1 MRNLD
6 IVNMKNSIKG
16 RKSKILKLF
25 LCFLLLGVSY
35 SFANNNNYS
44 QLKTLSVNV
53 NNKTLREVFQ
63 TIEKTS
69 QFVFFYLDDAIN
81 LDRKVSIDSKDKKID
96 EILTE
101 LFEGTSCTY
110 RISDRQVFI
119 SGKSAAVSAAQQQ
132 NARKITGSVPDTKG
146 EPLIGVN
153 VTVDGDTNGSITNM
167 DGLFELRVS
176 KKNAVLKFTYI
187 GFKPSEVRINSSTNI
202 YDVVLEEQVNEL
214 EETVIVGYGTQRKI
228 SNIGAQSSMKLE
240 DIKTPSAS
248 LTTTLAGRLAGVV
261 AVQRTGE
268 PGKDAADIWIRGIA
282 TPNTATPLILVD
294 GVERAFNDI
303 DPEDIESLTTLKD
316 ASATAVYGV
325 RGANGVILITTKN
338 GQRESRTAAN
348 YSGYMSLSKFGK
360 TLDFYGAEEIRQ
372 GLTNYADKGYD
383 TDWLDAVSRTAF
395 THNHNFNISGG
406 SKNTTYSADFT
417 YRKEEGVL
425 LETYNEEM
433 RMRFDV
439 SHWMLNDMLKV
450 NFNMVKTF
458 HKNGPIDAAGLG
470 IYRQAIMR
478 NPTEPIWNE
487 DGTFYENFAVN
498 YYYNPVGIIR
508 EQDGKYNSE
517 NTRMT
522 GNITF
527 EPIKNW
533 QTNLMLSRRVTSDH
547 NRGYYTSEY
556 FSQKSENHTG
566 YAYHSQNE
574 YTTDNL
580 EVTSKYNHTWNK
592 HRFDALVGYNYQYN
606 VNEGFGA
613 NNYDYPTDFYL
624 WNNLGLGTALKDGKA
639 GMSSYK
645 NDNTLIGFFGR
656 VSYGYDNKYNVLL
669 SVRREGSSKFGE
681 NNKWATFPSVSLGWT
696 ISNEKFM
703 EGLTWLNNLKLRAGY
718 GVTGVIVGDSY
729 NSLTRYEYGSPY
741 FYDNGVWHQG
751 LSVKSNPNPDLK
763 WETSKEFNIGLDW
776 AVLDER
782 LSGSIDV
789 YQKKTSD
796 MLYDFTVPTPPNLYN
811 KTLANAGKMRNQG
824 IEIAVN
830 AIPVRTKDFEWK
842 TTVTASHNANK
853 LLSLSNDLYETSNQ
867 IDHAYLGEPIS
878 LSTQRMEVGRSMGQ
892 FYGMKSVGVSENG
905 LWMVE
910 NTKTGEI
917 EEFTDN
923 MLSNDDYRQY
933 LGNALPKL
941 YLGWNNSFRYKN
953 FDLSFQMTGQFGF
966 KILNEPRAYY
976 ENNSIAYNR
985 LKSVQKAPYG
995 GQYTLST
1002 AQKQTF
1008 VSYYLEDGD
1017 FLKMTN
1023 ITLGYNIPLKSSKF
1037 VKNIRAYV
1045 SADNLFCITGYDG
1058 LDPEMS
1064 NGDIWSLGIDWRDK
1078 YPSTRSFTFGLNVSF

>member
-1 MRNLD
+1 MT
-6 IVNMKNSIKG
+6 IAKG
-16 RKSKILKLF
+16 SGDPNAESTIRLR
-25 LCFLLLGVSY
+25 GV
-35 SFANNNNYS
+35 
-44 QLKTLSVNV
+44 
-53 NNKTLREVFQ
+53 
-63 TIEKTS
+63 
-69 QFVFFYLDDAIN
+69 
-81 LDRKVSIDSKDKKID
+81 
-96 EILTE
+96 
-101 LFEGTSCTY
+101 
-110 RISDRQVFI
+110 ISLQ
-119 SGKSAAVSAAQQQ
+119 G
-132 NARKITGSVPDTKG
+132 GS
-146 EPLIGVN
+146 
-153 VTVDGDTNGSITNM
+153 
-167 DGLFELRVS
+167 
-176 KKNAVLKFTYI
+176 
-187 GFKPSEVRINSSTNI
+187 
-202 YDVVLEEQVNEL
+202 
-214 EETVIVGYGTQRKI
+214 
-228 SNIGAQSSMKLE
+228 
-240 DIKTPSAS
+240 
-248 LTTTLAGRLAGVV
+248 
-261 AVQRTGE
+261 
-268 PGKDAADIWIRGIA
+268 
-282 TPNTATPLILVD
+282 TPLVLVD
-294 GVERAFNDI
+294 GIEGGLGTVSPENIASI
-303 DPEDIESLTTLKD
+303 DVLKD
-316 ASATAVYGV
+316 ASAAAIYGT

-867 IDHAYLGEPIS
+867 IDHAYLGEPIN

-905 LWMVE
+905 LWLIE
-910 NTKTGEI
+910 NAKTGEI

-1017 FLKMTN
+1017 FLKITN

>member
-1 MRNLD
+1 
-6 IVNMKNSIKG
+6 
-16 RKSKILKLF
+16 
-25 LCFLLLGVSY
+25 
-35 SFANNNNYS
+35 
-44 QLKTLSVNV
+44 
-53 NNKTLREVFQ
+53 
-63 TIEKTS
+63 
-69 QFVFFYLDDAIN
+69 
-81 LDRKVSIDSKDKKID
+81 
-96 EILTE
+96 
-101 LFEGTSCTY
+101 
-110 RISDRQVFI
+110 
-119 SGKSAAVSAAQQQ
+119 
-132 NARKITGSVPDTKG
+132 
-146 EPLIGVN
+146 
-153 VTVDGDTNGSITNM
+153 
-167 DGLFELRVS
+167 
-176 KKNAVLKFTYI
+176 
-187 GFKPSEVRINSSTNI
+187 
-202 YDVVLEEQVNEL
+202 
-214 EETVIVGYGTQRKI
+214 
-228 SNIGAQSSMKLE
+228 
-240 DIKTPSAS
+240 
-248 LTTTLAGRLAGVV
+248 
-261 AVQRTGE
+261 
-268 PGKDAADIWIRGIA
+268 
-282 TPNTATPLILVD
+282 
-294 GVERAFNDI
+294 
-303 DPEDIESLTTLKD
+303 
-316 ASATAVYGV
+316 
-325 RGANGVILITTKN
+325 
-338 GQRESRTAAN
+338 
-348 YSGYMSLSKFGK
+348 
-360 TLDFYGAEEIRQ
+360 
-372 GLTNYADKGYD
+372 
-383 TDWLDAVSRTAF
+383 
-395 THNHNFNISGG
+395 
-406 SKNTTYSADFT
+406 
-417 YRKEEGVL
+417 
-425 LETYNEEM
+425 
-433 RMRFDV
+433 MRFDV

-867 IDHAYLGEPIS
+867 IDHAYLGEPIN

-1064 NGDIWSLGIDWRDK
+1064 NSDIWSLGIDWRDK

>member
-1 MRNLD
+1 
-6 IVNMKNSIKG
+6 MKTHDN
-16 RKSKILKLF
+16 RVLFSKALLKAATCLF
-25 LCFLLLGVSY
+25 LTAGAGMSPVFALPGTAESMKMEITQQTVTVSGV
-35 SFANNNNYS
+35 
-44 QLKTLSVNV
+44 V
-53 NNKTLREVFQ
+53 
-63 TIEKTS
+63 
-69 QFVFFYLDDAIN
+69 
-81 LDRKVSIDSKDKKID
+81 KDKKGEPIIGANIM
-96 EILTE
+96 EK
-101 LFEGTSCTY
+101 GTTNGTITDFDGKY
-110 RISDRQVFI
+110 TLKV
-119 SGKSAAVSAAQQQ
+119 KSAQ
-132 NARKITGSVPDTKG
+132 SVLT
-146 EPLIGVN
+146 I
-153 VTVDGDTNGSITNM
+153 S
-167 DGLFELRVS
+167 
-176 KKNAVLKFTYI
+176 YI
-187 GFKPSEVRINSSTNI
+187 GYKTQEIPVGNGGKKDITLQDDSELM
-202 YDVVLEEQVNEL
+202 DEVV
-214 EETVIVGYGTQRKI
+214 VIGYGTQRKGDVT
-228 SNIGAQSSMKLE
+228 SAVASVKAEDFTAGKIG
-240 DIKTPSAS
+240 
-248 LTTTLAGRLAGVV
+248 
-261 AVQRTGE
+261 
-268 PGKDAADIWIRGIA
+268 DAAELIKGKVAGLTIAKGSGDPNAESTIRLRGVISLQGGS
-282 TPNTATPLILVD
+282 TPLVLVD
-294 GVERAFNDI
+294 GIEGGLGTVSPENIASI
-303 DPEDIESLTTLKD
+303 DVLKD
-316 ASATAVYGV
+316 ASAAAIYGT

-372 GLTNYADKGYD
+372 GLTNYVDKGYD
-383 TDWLDAVSRTAF
+383 TDWLDAF

-867 IDHAYLGEPIS
+867 IDHAYLGEPIN

-1064 NGDIWSLGIDWRDK
+1064 NSDIWSLGIDWRDK

>member
-1 MRNLD
+1 
-6 IVNMKNSIKG
+6 MKTHEN
-16 RKSKILKLF
+16 RALFSKALLKATTCLF
-25 LCFLLLGVSY
+25 LTAGAGVS
-35 SFANNNNYS
+35 
-44 QLKTLSVNV
+44 SVWA
-53 NNKTLREVFQ
+53 TPE
-63 TIEKTS
+63 T
-69 QFVFFYLDDAIN
+69 
-81 LDRKVSIDSKDKKID
+81 
-96 EILTE
+96 TE
-101 LFEGTSCTY
+101 SMRTEM
-110 RISDRQVFI
+110 V
-119 SGKSAAVSAAQQQ
+119 QQQ
-132 NARKITGSVPDTKG
+132 TVTVSGVVKDRKG
-146 EPLIGVN
+146 EPIIGAN
-153 VTVDGDTNGSITNM
+153 IMEKGTTNGTITDF
-167 DGLFELRVS
+167 DGKYTLKVKS
-176 KKNAVLKFTYI
+176 AQSVLTISYI
-187 GFKPSEVRINSSTNI
+187 GYKTQEIPVGNGGKKDITLQDDSELM
-202 YDVVLEEQVNEL
+202 DEVV
-214 EETVIVGYGTQRKI
+214 VIGYGTQRKGDVT
-228 SNIGAQSSMKLE
+228 SAVASVKAEDFTAGKIG
-240 DIKTPSAS
+240 
-248 LTTTLAGRLAGVV
+248 
-261 AVQRTGE
+261 
-268 PGKDAADIWIRGIA
+268 DAAELIKGKVAGLTIAKGSGDPNAESTIRLRGVISLQGGS
-282 TPNTATPLILVD
+282 TPLVLVD
-294 GVERAFNDI
+294 GIEGGLGTVSPENIASI
-303 DPEDIESLTTLKD
+303 DVLKD
-316 ASATAVYGV
+316 ASAAAIYGT

-508 EQDGKYNSE
+508 EQDDTYRIIIIIYGKILVKSSILIPD
-517 NTRMT
+517 
-522 GNITF
+522 GF
-527 EPIKNW
+527 
-533 QTNLMLSRRVTSDH
+533 SRVTSDH

-574 YTTDNL
+574 YITDNL

-867 IDHAYLGEPIS
+867 IDHAYLGEPIN

-905 LWMVE
+905 LWLIE
-910 NTKTGEI
+910 NAKTGEI

>member
-1 MRNLD
+1 
-6 IVNMKNSIKG
+6 MKNIFVDC
-16 RKSKILKLF
+16 RMRKILFVAVCIRSSLWGDF
-25 LCFLLLGVSY
+25 CYSSEVS
-35 SFANNNNYS
+35 SN
-44 QLKTLSVNV
+44 
-53 NNKTLREVFQ
+53 
-63 TIEKTS
+63 
-69 QFVFFYLDDAIN
+69 
-81 LDRKVSIDSKDKKID
+81 
-96 EILTE
+96 
-101 LFEGTSCTY
+101 
-110 RISDRQVFI
+110 RQVN
-119 SGKSAAVSAAQQQ
+119 K
-132 NARKITGSVPDTKG
+132 SVPDKVWSSNGTLQNKSMQITGTVTDENG
-146 EPLIGVN
+146 EPVIGATIQVKGSSSGVITDIDGRYTIVVPNENSILVVSFIGYESQEIKVN
-153 VTVDGDTNGSITNM
+153 GRKGINVQLRENVQSLDEVTVVAYG
-167 DGLFELRVS
+167 VQ
-176 KKNAVLKFTYI
+176 KKATLTGAISSVGTDALLK
-187 GFKPSEVRINSSTNI
+187 S
-202 YDVVLEEQVNEL
+202 
-214 EETVIVGYGTQRKI
+214 
-228 SNIGAQSSMKLE
+228 
-240 DIKTPSAS
+240 PSAS
-248 LTTTLAGRLAGVV
+248 VANSLAGQLPGVSSM
-261 AVQRTGE
+261 QPSGQ
-268 PGKDAADIWIRGIA
+268 PGADDAKIFVRGVGSLTESGA
-282 TPNTATPLILVD
+282 APLILVD
-294 GVERAFNDI
+294 GVERSFFQM
-303 DPEDIESLTTLKD
+303 DPNEIESINVLKD
-316 ASATAVYGV
+316 ASATAVFGV

-867 IDHAYLGEPIS
+867 IDHAYLGEPIN

-905 LWMVE
+905 LWLIE
-910 NTKTGEI
+910 NAKTGEI

>member
-1 MRNLD
+1 
-6 IVNMKNSIKG
+6 MKTHENRALFS
-16 RKSKILKLF
+16 RALLKATTCLF
-25 LCFLLLGVSY
+25 LTAGAGMSPVFALPGTAESMKMEITQQTVTVSGV
-35 SFANNNNYS
+35 
-44 QLKTLSVNV
+44 V
-53 NNKTLREVFQ
+53 
-63 TIEKTS
+63 
-69 QFVFFYLDDAIN
+69 
-81 LDRKVSIDSKDKKID
+81 KDKKGEPIIGANIM
-96 EILTE
+96 EK
-101 LFEGTSCTY
+101 GTTNGTITDFDGKY
-110 RISDRQVFI
+110 TLKV
-119 SGKSAAVSAAQQQ
+119 KSAQ
-132 NARKITGSVPDTKG
+132 SVLT
-146 EPLIGVN
+146 I
-153 VTVDGDTNGSITNM
+153 S
-167 DGLFELRVS
+167 
-176 KKNAVLKFTYI
+176 YI
-187 GFKPSEVRINSSTNI
+187 GYKTQEIPVGNGGKKDITLQDDSELM
-202 YDVVLEEQVNEL
+202 DEVV
-214 EETVIVGYGTQRKI
+214 VIGYGTQRKGDVT
-228 SNIGAQSSMKLE
+228 SAVASVKAEDFTAGKIG
-240 DIKTPSAS
+240 
-248 LTTTLAGRLAGVV
+248 
-261 AVQRTGE
+261 
-268 PGKDAADIWIRGIA
+268 DAAELIKGKVAGLTIAKGSGDPNAESTIRLRGVISLQGGS
-282 TPNTATPLILVD
+282 TPLVLVD
-294 GVERAFNDI
+294 GIEGGLGTVSPENIASI
-303 DPEDIESLTTLKD
+303 DVLKD
-316 ASATAVYGV
+316 ASAAAIYGT

-498 YYYNPVGIIR
+498 YYNPVGIIR

-867 IDHAYLGEPIS
+867 IDHAYLGEPIN

-905 LWMVE
+905 LWLIE
-910 NTKTGEI
+910 NAKTGEI

-976 ENNSIAYNR
+976 ENNSTAYNR